1 MSSRPVRP
9 TAPSLRKCGESQDGP
24 DRALDG
30 FFEWLGRQPRNTPD
44 QQVELARE
52 YQTARRAF
60 WGVVLGCPGADGDE
74 VRGIVSATATSVGW
88 VPADE
93 PLLEHV
99 LRTDVG
105 LALVDVVA
113 RVAPAEHRAL
123 LRGRKRLSESN
134 LRLVVSVAKRY
145 RAPKDP
151 HVTLAVTLPF
161 ADLIQEGT
169 VGLMKA
175 CDRFDPDRGFKFS
188 TYATWWIRQAIN
200 RALVDKARLV
210 RVPTHVADKLGQIA
224 REETRFAA
232 REGRQPTD
240 EELAELADVT
250 VAKIEA
256 ARAARMMARVVPL
269 HGDPDHESGD
279 ASGTSSETRST
290 EVGDVLARLTD
301 GREVGAAITIEEDYD
316 EMMSDDSAE
325 ARIADALDALAPPGA
340 DLWRRKA
347 RATIELRWGLVP
359 GENVDPNVVRT
370 FKEIGDELGVS
381 REKARQWAVQGEEF
395 IRAWLRNCNR
405 HPDAQ

>member
-1 MSSRPVRP
+1 MSPRPVRS

-30 FFEWLGRQPRNTPD
+30 FFEWLGRQPRNTSD

-52 YQTARRAF
+52 YQLARRAF
-60 WGVVLGCPGADGDE
+60 WGRVINYPGADGDA
-74 VRGIVSATATSVGW
+74 VRDIVCASATSSGW
-88 VPADE
+88 VSGDE
-93 PLLEHV
+93 PLLEYV

-105 LALVDVVA
+105 LVLVDAVA
-113 RVAPAEHRAL
+113 HVAPAEHRAL

-169 VGLMKA
+169 VGLMKG

-210 RVPTHVADKLGQIA
+210 RVPTHVADKLGQIT

-256 ARAARMMARVVPL
+256 ARAARTMARVVPL
-269 HGDPDHESGD
+269 HGDPDHESGSL
-279 ASGTSSETRST
+279 AGEGQST
-290 EVGDVLARLTD
+290 EIGDVLARLTD
-301 GREVGAAITIEEDYD
+301 GREVGAAITVEADYD

-340 DLWRRKA
+340 DPWRRKA
-347 RATIELRWGLVP
+347 RATIEMRWGLVP
-359 GENVDPNVVRT
+359 DENVDPNVIRT
-370 FKEIGDELGVS
+370 FKEIGDALGVS

-395 IRAWLRNCNR
+395 IRTWLRSTNR
-405 HPDAQ
+405 HPDAL

>member
-1 MSSRPVRP
+1 MSPRPARP
-9 TAPSLRKCGESQDGP
+9 SAPSLRKCGESQDGP
-24 DRALDG
+24 DRVLDG
-30 FFEWLGRQPRNTPD
+30 FFAWLSRQPRNTPD

-52 YQTARRAF
+52 YQLARRTF
-60 WGVVLGCPGADGDE
+60 WGVVLAHPGAAGDA
-74 VRGIVSATATSVGW
+74 VRGTVRDAATGAGW
-88 VPADE
+88 VPGDGE
-93 PLLEHV
+93 LLLEYV
-99 LRTDVG
+99 LRTNVG
-105 LALVDVVA
+105 LELVDAVA
-113 RVAPAEHRAL
+113 HVAPVEHRAL

-134 LRLVVSVAKRY
+134 LRLVVAVAKRY

-169 VGLMKA
+169 VGLMKG
-175 CDRFDPDRGFKFS
+175 CDRFDPGRGFKFS

-224 REETRFAA
+224 REETQFAA
-232 REGRQPTD
+232 RVGRQPTD

-256 ARAARMMARVVPL
+256 ARAARTMARVVPL
-269 HGDPDHESGD
+269 HGDPDHEGGD
-279 ASGTSSETRST
+279 AGGTVGEGRST
-290 EVGDVLARLTD
+290 ETGDVLARLTD
-301 GREVGAAITIEEDYD
+301 GREVGSAIAFEEDYD
-316 EMMSDDSAE
+316 DMLSDDSAE

-347 RATIELRWGLVP
+347 RATIEMRWGLVP
-359 GENVDPNVVRT
+359 GENVDPDVVRT

-395 IRAWLRNCNR
+395 IRTWLRSSNR
-405 HPDAQ
+405 HPDA

>member
-1 MSSRPVRP
+1 MSSRTVRS

-30 FFEWLGRQPRNTPD
+30 FFEWLSRQPRNTSD

-52 YQTARRAF
+52 YQTARRTF
-60 WGVVLGCPGADGDE
+60 WGVVLSCPGVDGDAARDT
-74 VRGIVSATATSVGW
+74 VHTSATQSGW
-88 VPADE
+88 VDADE
-93 PLLEHV
+93 SLLEYI

-105 LALVDVVA
+105 LALVDAVA
-113 RVAPAEHRAL
+113 YVAPTEHRAL

-169 VGLMKA
+169 VGLMKG

-210 RVPTHVADKLGQIA
+210 RVPTHVADKLGQIT

-232 REGRQPTD
+232 RMGRQPTD
-240 EELAELADVT
+240 EELADLADVT

-256 ARAARMMARVVPL
+256 ARAARTMARVVPL
-269 HGDPDHESGD
+269 HGDPDHETGD
-279 ASGTSSETRST
+279 GTAGEGHST
-290 EVGDVLARLTD
+290 EAGDMLARLTD
-301 GREVGAAITIEEDYD
+301 GREVGSAITIEEDYD
-316 EMMSDDSAE
+316 AMMSDDSAE

-347 RATIELRWGLVP
+347 RATIEMRWGLVP

-370 FKEIGDELGVS
+370 YKEIGDELGVS
-381 REKARQWAVQGEEF
+381 REKARLWAVQGEEF
-395 IRAWLRNCNR
+395 IRTWLRNSNR